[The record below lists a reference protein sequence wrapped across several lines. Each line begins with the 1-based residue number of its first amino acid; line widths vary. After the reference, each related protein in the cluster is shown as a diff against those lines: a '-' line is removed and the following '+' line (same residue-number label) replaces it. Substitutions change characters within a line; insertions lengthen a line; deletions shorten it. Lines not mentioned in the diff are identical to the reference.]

1 MSPPAEPGVYLIKL
15 QIYISLSYLS
25 FSRIVLPYDRTIRVL
40 TLSITGSINNYSYK
54 NNTWGDMQKLVQI
67 IYISR
72 STFENTDAINKIEPN
87 VVRILAKSRINNR
100 KNGLVGVL
108 YFGDG
113 AFFQC
118 LEGDEAAIN
127 TLFAKIESDPRHKDV
142 KLISKKYISRLAF
155 PDWAMKYA
163 PLDERMGKYLKENGY
178 QSFDPYVFTPEM
190 TQKILSL
197 LIDAYDPTIEIES
210 SHLNPTQ
217 QPVSKSS
224 HFKNPVVVSLFFSV
238 FACALSVATLLSVR
252 GVI

>member
-1 MSPPAEPGVYLIKL
+1 
-15 QIYISLSYLS
+15 
-25 FSRIVLPYDRTIRVL
+25 
-40 TLSITGSINNYSYK
+40 
-54 NNTWGDMQKLVQI
+54 MQKLVQI

-118 LEGDEAAIN
+118 LEGDEDAIN
-127 TLFAKIESDPRHKDV
+127 TLFAKIENDPRHKDV
-142 KLISKKYISRLAF
+142 KLISKKYISRLSF

-163 PLDERMGKYLKENGY
+163 PLDEKMGKFLKENGY
-178 QSFDPYVFTPEM
+178 QSFDPFVFTEEM
-190 TQKILSL
+190 TRKIFNL

-210 SHLNPTQ
+210 SYPNPAQ
-217 QPVSKSS
+217 QPVPKLN
-224 HFKNPVVVSLFFSV
+224 HLKNPAVVSLFFSI
-238 FACALSVATLLSVR
+238 FACVLSVAALLSAR
-252 GVI
+252 GAI

>member
-1 MSPPAEPGVYLIKL
+1 MSI
-15 QIYISLSYLS
+15 I
-25 FSRIVLPYDRTIRVL
+25 
-40 TLSITGSINNYSYK
+40 GSNNNYSYK
-54 NNTWGDMQKLVQI
+54 NNAWGDMQKLVQI

-118 LEGDEAAIN
+118 LEGDEDAIN
-127 TLFAKIESDPRHKDV
+127 TLFAKIENDPRHKDI
-142 KLISKKYISRLAF
+142 KLISKKYISRLSF

-163 PLDERMGKYLKENGY
+163 PLDEKMGKYLRENGH
-178 QSFDPYVFTPEM
+178 QHFDPYVFTPEM

-217 QPVSKSS
+217 QPVQKLN
-224 HFKNPVVVSLFFSV
+224 HFKNPAVVSLFFSI
-238 FACALSVATLLSVR
+238 FACVLSVAALLSAR
-252 GVI
+252 GAI

>member
-1 MSPPAEPGVYLIKL
+1 
-15 QIYISLSYLS
+15 
-25 FSRIVLPYDRTIRVL
+25 
-40 TLSITGSINNYSYK
+40 
-54 NNTWGDMQKLVQI
+54 MQKLVQI

-118 LEGDEAAIN
+118 LEGEEDAIN

-142 KLISKKYISRLAF
+142 KLISKKYISRVSF

-163 PLDERMGKYLKENGY
+163 PLDEKMGKYLKERGY

-190 TQKILSL
+190 TQNILGL
-197 LIDAYDPTIEIES
+197 LVDAYDPTVEIES
-210 SHLNPTQ
+210 SYLNPVQ
-217 QPVSKSS
+217 QPVSKFI
-224 HFKNPVVVSLFFSV
+224 HLKNPAVASLLFSIV
-238 FACALSVATLLSVR
+238 ACALSAAALLTVR

>member
-1 MSPPAEPGVYLIKL
+1 MSI
-15 QIYISLSYLS
+15 I
-25 FSRIVLPYDRTIRVL
+25 
-40 TLSITGSINNYSYK
+40 GSINNYSYK
-54 NNTWGDMQKLVQI
+54 NNSWGDMQKLVQI

-118 LEGDEAAIN
+118 LEGDEDAIN
-127 TLFAKIESDPRHKDV
+127 TLFAKIENDPRHKDV
-142 KLISKKYISRLAF
+142 KLISKKYISRLSF

-163 PLDERMGKYLKENGY
+163 PLDEKMGKFLKENGY
-178 QSFDPYVFTPEM
+178 QSFDPFVFTEEM
-190 TQKILSL
+190 TRKIFNL

-210 SHLNPTQ
+210 SYPNPAQ
-217 QPVSKSS
+217 QPVPKLN
-224 HFKNPVVVSLFFSV
+224 HLKNPAVVSLFFSI
-238 FACALSVATLLSVR
+238 FACVLSVAALLSAR
-252 GVI
+252 GAI

>member
-1 MSPPAEPGVYLIKL
+1 
-15 QIYISLSYLS
+15 
-25 FSRIVLPYDRTIRVL
+25 
-40 TLSITGSINNYSYK
+40 
-54 NNTWGDMQKLVQI
+54 MQKLVQI

-118 LEGDEAAIN
+118 LEGEEDAIN

-142 KLISKKYISRLAF
+142 KLISKKYISRVSF

-163 PLDERMGKYLKENGY
+163 PLDEKMGKYLKEHGY

-190 TQKILSL
+190 TQNILGL
-197 LIDAYDPTIEIES
+197 LVDAYDPTVEIES
-210 SHLNPTQ
+210 SYLNPVQ
-217 QPVSKSS
+217 QPVSKFI
-224 HFKNPVVVSLFFSV
+224 HLKNPAVASLFFSIV
-238 FACALSVATLLSVR
+238 ACALSFAALLTVR

>member
-1 MSPPAEPGVYLIKL
+1 
-15 QIYISLSYLS
+15 
-25 FSRIVLPYDRTIRVL
+25 
-40 TLSITGSINNYSYK
+40 
-54 NNTWGDMQKLVQI
+54 MQKLVQI

-118 LEGDEAAIN
+118 LEGDEDAIN
-127 TLFAKIESDPRHKDV
+127 TLFAKIENDPRHKDV
-142 KLISKKYISRLAF
+142 KLISKKYISRLSF

-163 PLDERMGKYLKENGY
+163 PLDEKMGKFLKENGY
-178 QSFDPYVFTPEM
+178 QSFDPFVFTEEM
-190 TQKILSL
+190 TRKIFNL

-210 SHLNPTQ
+210 SYPNPTQ
-217 QPVSKSS
+217 QPVPKLN
-224 HFKNPVVVSLFFSV
+224 HLKNPAVVSLFFSI
-238 FACALSVATLLSVR
+238 FACVLSIAALLSAR
-252 GVI
+252 GAI